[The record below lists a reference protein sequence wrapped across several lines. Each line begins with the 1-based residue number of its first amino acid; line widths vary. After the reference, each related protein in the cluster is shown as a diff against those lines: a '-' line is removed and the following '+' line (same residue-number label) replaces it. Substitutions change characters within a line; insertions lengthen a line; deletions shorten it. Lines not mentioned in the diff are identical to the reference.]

1 MSATDSPTPP
11 LDDIPGRLL
20 QLFTGF
26 AVTQALHSAA
36 TLELADLVADGPV
49 SVDDLAKRS
58 GAHPEAL
65 HRLLRTLAAHG
76 VFAEVAPGQ
85 FGPTALSRALET
97 DAVGSMR
104 PYILY
109 GGEVMYAAFR
119 ELEHS
124 VRTGQS
130 AFERVF
136 GASLFD
142 YMRTNPDE
150 GARFDAAMAATS
162 TGRVAGLFD
171 RDWSD
176 AGSVVDV
183 GGGNGTIMREL
194 LTRQP
199 HLRGAVFDLPHAVDG
214 AEAMLEAGGLSDR
227 CACIRGDFFEEVPS
241 GFDVYLLSQILH
253 DWDDERATAIL
264 RNCRAAIAP
273 RGRLVVLEQV
283 LPPGDAPHPGKIL
296 DLLML
301 VLTDGGRERSE
312 PQWRTLLANA
322 GFALERVAPSGRSGI
337 IECRPV

>member
-1 MSATDSPTPP
+1 MGVTDSPGPP
-11 LDDIPGRLL
+11 FDDIPGRLL

-26 AVTQALHSAA
+26 VVTQALHSAV
-36 TLELADLVADGPV
+36 TLEVPDLVADGPV

-58 GAHPEAL
+58 GAHPDAL

-76 VFAEVAPGQ
+76 VFAEVAPAQ

-97 DAVGSMR
+97 DTPGSMR

-109 GGEVMYAAFR
+109 LGEMTYAAFR

-124 VRTGQS
+124 VRTGEP

-142 YMRTNPDE
+142 YMRARPDE
-150 GARFDAAMAATS
+150 GAKFDAAMAATS

-176 AGSVVDV
+176 AGTIVDV
-183 GGGNGTIMREL
+183 GGGNGTILREV

-199 HLRGAVFDLPHAVDG
+199 HLRGAVFDLPNAVDG
-214 AEAMLEAGGLSDR
+214 AEALLQAGELSDR
-227 CACIRGDFFEEVPS
+227 WTCIPGDFFEDVPS

-253 DWDDERATAIL
+253 DWDDERATVIL
-264 RNCRAAIAP
+264 RNCRAAIP
-273 RGRLVVLEQV
+273 PHGRLIILEQV

-312 PQWRTLLANA
+312 PQWHTLLGSA
-322 GFALERVAPSGRSGI
+322 GFAIERVAPSGRSGI
-337 IECRPV
+337 IECRPE